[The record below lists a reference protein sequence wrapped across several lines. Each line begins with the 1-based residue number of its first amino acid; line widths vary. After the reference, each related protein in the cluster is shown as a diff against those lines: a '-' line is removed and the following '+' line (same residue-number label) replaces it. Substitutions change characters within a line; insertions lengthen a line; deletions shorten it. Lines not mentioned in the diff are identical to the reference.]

1 MFDRKRIIF
10 ALFIFIGMT
19 IASLIVTFWFADAAT
34 VIQPEKRL
42 LAPSIEH
49 WFGTD
54 DFGRDLFTR
63 TLLAAKVSIFIG
75 GVVALLSTVIGMI
88 IGLLSGYY
96 EKADFLI
103 MRVID
108 GFLAFPSL
116 LLALAL
122 VAALGGSLTNIIIAL
137 TFTFSPFMARIVRSS
152 VLQIKNMPY
161 IEAAKVTGVGDF
173 VIMFRYILP
182 NVLTPIIVQ
191 GTFVFAKAILA
202 EAALSFLGVG
212 MDPTVASWGSM
223 LEEAQ
228 IYMTIAPWTSIF
240 PGLAIV
246 ITVFSLNI
254 LGDGARKMLDPHAV
268 RRRKRR
274 NFFRKPKPVEV

>member
-1 MFDRKRIIF
+1 
-10 ALFIFIGMT
+10 MT

-122 VAALGGSLTNIIIAL
+122 VAALGGSLTNIKIG
-137 TFTFSPFMARIVRSS
+137 R
-152 VLQIKNMPY
+152 
-161 IEAAKVTGVGDF
+161 
-173 VIMFRYILP
+173 
-182 NVLTPIIVQ
+182 
-191 GTFVFAKAILA
+191 
-202 EAALSFLGVG
+202 
-212 MDPTVASWGSM
+212 ASCR
-223 LEEAQ
+223 E
-228 IYMTIAPWTSIF
+228 
-240 PGLAIV
+240 
-246 ITVFSLNI
+246 
-254 LGDGARKMLDPHAV
+254 R
-268 RRRKRR
+268 
-274 NFFRKPKPVEV
+274 VEV